1 MPFNFSF
8 TLGQLTITPFFWSLI
23 TAAIISSFSIWRGLK
38 EDYQEEIIFRL
49 TLAVVACSLIFSR
62 LLFVLFNLSEFGF
75 SLANWL
81 FLNLRENFSLAGAFI
96 GAFLMT
102 FWQISRL
109 NGNPW
114 EVLDTLVLPFFYFF
128 LAGGGGMFLTT
139 GNLWNLAYLAVGL
152 AGILGYSW
160 LKKKYRSLTW
170 YQSGKT
176 GFLISFCSF
185 LIFALLILLAFL
197 ENGRIYFDEL
207 ILALLMMVCLAALY
221 YRSERD
227 LKKDLKS
234 LFKGHFVK

>member
-1 MPFNFSF
+1 M
-8 TLGQLTITPFFWSLI
+8 
-23 TAAIISSFSIWRGLK
+23 AAIVSSFSMWRGLK

-49 TLAVVACSLIFSR
+49 TLAVIAGSLIFSR

-81 FLNLRENFSLAGAFI
+81 FLNLKENFSLAGAFI

-109 NGNPW
+109 DRNPW
-114 EVLDTLVLPFFYFF
+114 EVLDTLALPFFYFF
-128 LAGGGGMFLTT
+128 LAGGGMFLTT
-139 GNLWNLAYLAVGL
+139 GNFLGLAYLAIGL
-152 AGILGYSW
+152 AGILGYPW
-160 LKKKYRSLTW
+160 LKRKYRSLTW

-207 ILALLMMVCLAALY
+207 PLALLMVICLAALY